1 MGNTTSIDR
10 KMNGNSL
17 LKCFAIL
24 VLSNLARSEGSQ
36 KCDPTWTKF
45 YNRDRPSGTGDWETL
60 TSLRAENPG
69 QICANPIAVE
79 ARLADGRPAAASGN
93 KITIS
98 PLGGLVCQNCFQ
110 PK

>member
-1 MGNTTSIDR
+1 MDLITLMTFNQVYQKFELNKHKKIT
-10 KMNGNSL
+10 
-17 LKCFAIL
+17 
-24 VLSNLARSEGSQ
+24 E

-79 ARLADGRPAAASGN
+79 ARLADGRLASM
-93 KITIS
+93 
-98 PLGGLVCQNCFQ
+98 
-110 PK
+110 